1 MLKIGVVAYKVK
13 DSFFYKAK
21 REGYVCRSV
30 YKLMEIN
37 QRYRII
43 KEKDR
48 VLDLGAAPGSWL
60 QYTNKIVG
68 KQGFILAIDLNPLN
82 IIQPAQVQF
91 LKADVF
97 DLDIKQI
104 ISRKFN
110 VVLSD
115 MAPNTTGRKDVDAYS
130 SFRLS
135 MRALEIAN
143 EALCSGG
150 HFVCKVLEGSG
161 FKDLLTT
168 FRMYFRFTKPFKAKS
183 SRPMSKEIYLI
194 GLNKLSEKCKEQKSK

>member
-1 MLKIGVVAYKVK
+1 MLEIGVVAYKVK

-37 QRYRII
+37 QRYHII

-60 QYTNKIVG
+60 QYTSKIVG
-68 KQGFILAIDLNPLN
+68 KEGFILAIDLNPLK
-82 IIQPAQVQF
+82 IPCPAQVQF
-91 LKADVF
+91 LKRDAF
-97 DLDIKQI
+97 NLDIKQI
-104 ISRKFN
+104 ISSKFN

-115 MAPNTTGRKDVDAYS
+115 MAPNTTGKKDVDAYH

-143 EALCSGG
+143 EALYPGG
-150 HFVCKVLEGSG
+150 HVVCKVLEGNS
-161 FKDLLTT
+161 FKELLTT
-168 FRMYFRFTKPFKAKS
+168 FRMHFHFTRPFKPKS
-183 SRPMSKEIYLI
+183 SRPRSKEIYLI
-194 GLNKLSEKCKEQKSK
+194 GLNKT

>member
-97 DLDIKQI
+97 DLDINQI

-115 MAPNTTGRKDVDAYS
+115 MAPNTTGKKDVDAYS

-150 HFVCKVLEGSG
+150 HFVCKVLEGSD

-168 FRMYFRFTKPFKAKS
+168 FRMYFRFTKPFKPKS

-194 GLNKLSEKCKEQKSK
+194 GLNKLSEKCKVQKSK